1 MTKFFIARI
10 LCLIMLSSPVLAD
23 PIGKYSVAGANPGN
37 ESPYKGTVDVQQT
50 GETYRVVWM
59 IDGQRY
65 VGTGIGDDKFI
76 AVSYRSGKE
85 TGLALYYAEGD
96 DWVGVWTYA
105 NGTRIG
111 VEKWMR
117 R

>member
-85 TGLALYYAEGD
+85 TGLALYYSEGD

-111 VEKWMR
+111 VEKWIR

>member
-1 MTKFFIARI
+1 MGQNVNTET
-10 LCLIMLSSPVLAD
+10 LSMSAP
-23 PIGKYSVAGANPGN
+23 
-37 ESPYKGTVDVQQT
+37 
-50 GETYRVVWM
+50 
-59 IDGQRY
+59 
-65 VGTGIGDDKFI
+65 KFI
-76 AVSYRSGKE
+76 AVSYRSGSE

-111 VEKWMR
+111 VEKWAR

>member
-1 MTKFFIARI
+1 MTKFIFRVV
-10 LCLIMLSSPVLAD
+10 CLVLLSSSVLAD
-23 PIGKYSVAGANPGN
+23 PIGRYAVSGANPGN
-37 ESPYKGTVDVQQT
+37 ESPYNGTVDVQQT

-59 IDGQRY
+59 INGQRY

-76 AVSYRSGKE
+76 AVSYRSGSE

-111 VEKWMR
+111 VEKWAR